1 MCGRFALTDC
11 QEKIIYTF
19 GLDNSKVTLNP
30 RYNIFPSEK
39 IPVILKREKLLH
51 LEFMKWGLIPKW
63 SQTRTPFFNAR
74 VESIKEK
81 PSFRKAINKRRCLI
95 PANGFYEWTQEKSKK
110 QPYFICLK
118 NNTLLAFA
126 GIWEDSISTGG
137 EKIRTC
143 AILTTAANPFMLKIN
158 NRMPL
163 ILSKNNFYMWLN
175 SSDI

>member
-1 MCGRFALTDC
+1 MLA
-11 QEKIIYTF
+11 
-19 GLDNSKVTLNP
+19 
-30 RYNIFPSEK
+30 
-39 IPVILKREKLLH
+39 
-51 LEFMKWGLIPKW
+51 
-63 SQTRTPFFNAR
+63 RTGSHQR
-74 VESIKEK
+74 TK
-81 PSFRKAINKRRCLI
+81 
-95 PANGFYEWTQEKSKK
+95 KSKK

-143 AILTTAANPFMLKIN
+143 AILTTAANPFMLKIH

-175 SSDI
+175 SSDISLKDINTHTQSDSLQAWKVNKKVNSTFFENPNCIKKIVENEINRDENNFSEAQGILFD

>member
-1 MCGRFALTDC
+1 MVLKNLL
-11 QEKIIYTF
+11 KIQKKNHFIGSNRNKESIEA
-19 GLDNSKVTLNP
+19 GLKIVGMS
-30 RYNIFPSEK
+30 NIFPSEK

-95 PANGFYEWTQEKSKK
+95 PANGFYEWTQEKSKN

-118 NNTLLAFA
+118 NN
-126 GIWEDSISTGG
+126 ICI
-137 EKIRTC
+137 
-143 AILTTAANPFMLKIN
+143 
-158 NRMPL
+158 
-163 ILSKNNFYMWLN
+163 FYL
-175 SSDI
+175 